1 MQLKQSRCICKYVG
15 TLSSALDASYLSG
28 LMRGTRHCDQLYKL
42 RISSKW
48 PVSLLLAPQSEQLCN
63 VVKRSSVLPCS
74 LGEQREPSVWHFL
87 LQAGNDFYDASTWLW
102 DSHCE
107 CTPHPTYALYLHISS
122 SSSPLPMQPSQFWPI
137 TSPLP
142 AIHFHHHHDY
152 DRQHCH
158 DHDHHQHCQ
167 RSHHHFDQQSITSCL
182 PRVPATNQLFIRKYT
197 NCKDKLLFIVQNPR
211 QLIFFSV
218 DCRKINFVH
227 ALYGGI

>member
-28 LMRGTRHCDQLYKL
+28 LLRGTRHCDQLYKL

-107 CTPHPTYALYLHISS
+107 CTPHPTEAICPVLTYIFIILTTANNTAITILTNNKSSASNPFSS
-122 SSSPLPMQPSQFWPI
+122 SSWLWSSALSWSWSPPALPTQPSPFWPTI
-137 TSPLP
+137 HHLLSPSSP
-142 AIHFHHHHDY
+142 CNKSTFYSQIY
-152 DRQHCH
+152 
-158 DHDHHQHCQ
+158 
-167 RSHHHFDQQSITSCL
+167 
-182 PRVPATNQLFIRKYT
+182 
-197 NCKDKLLFIVQNPR
+197 KL
-211 QLIFFSV
+211 
-218 DCRKINFVH
+218 
-227 ALYGGI
+227 